1 VSNKRKCSETKKDGT
16 PCQAYALGEKYP
28 PEIADKCSGHAG
40 RGRDKL
46 LALSAEARQKSIRV
60 RQERAERRK
69 QGLLDRMAVKVEEKA
84 EEIVNAYLKA
94 GLREGEWRALDSL
107 VNRVYGKPV
116 ERVEN
121 VDTSKPELTMEE
133 LEDLRSR
140 LLELYPDLKERYR
153 ERPLRVVNG
162 E

>member
-1 VSNKRKCSETKKDGT
+1 MTQATRCSETKKDGT
-16 PCQAYALGEKYP
+16 PCQAYALGDKYP
-28 PEIADKCSGHAG
+28 PEIAGKCSGHAG

-46 LALSAEARQKSIRV
+46 RALSSEARQKSIRV
-60 RQERAERRK
+60 RQERAEKRK

-116 ERVEN
+116 ERLEN
-121 VDTSKPELTMEE
+121 VDSSKPELTIEE
-133 LEDLRSR
+133 LEDLRRR
-140 LLELYPDLKERYR
+140 LLELYPDLR
-153 ERPLRVVNG
+153 ERPQLRVVSDG
-162 E
+162 